1 MNIGVMQP
9 RFQLTNHDGKTIN
22 EDAFAGYY
30 TLVYFGFTH
39 CRVVC
44 PRNLKKLDEV
54 FDLLDVYSSR
64 CQAFF
69 ITVDPDRDKPEV
81 MRAYL
86 QEKHPMI
93 MGLTGDA
100 EAVGGAKKTF
110 RVFAEKKDPVD
121 SEGSYDVP
129 HTSLVYLIGP
139 NKEYVVHF
147 AEHTSSEE
155 ITSRLRGFL
164 GG

>member
-1 MNIGVMQP
+1 MNIGIMQP
-9 RFQLTNHDGKTIN
+9 RFELTNHDGTAIT

-44 PRNLKKLDEV
+44 PRNLKKLDGV
-54 FDLLDVYSSR
+54 FDLLDGHSSR
-64 CQAFF
+64 FQAFF

-86 QEKHPMI
+86 QEKHPRI

-100 EAVGGAKKTF
+100 EAVGAAKKAF

-121 SEGSYDVP
+121 SAGSYDVP
-129 HTSLVYLIGP
+129 HTSLAYLIGP
-139 NKEYVVHF
+139 NQEYVAHF
-147 AEHTSSEE
+147 AEHISAEE
-155 ITSRLRGFL
+155 IASRLRDLFVD
-164 GG
+164 